1 MSNNITI
8 TDSSVINV
16 LNYSDSIVSIATN
29 IRPEGYLF
37 EPAMNEQQPFAIPLS
52 FAEIRI
58 VNSQSA
64 IFREGKL
71 YFDEEYQEE
80 VYKKL
85 GIYEWENILSDSQ
98 IRDTILKPTKSK
110 LEKIIKINS
119 LSMFDRVRGM
129 LVLMRNTG
137 MYDISMRVI
146 DVINYRYQ
154 ELYTGKKVT
163 EIVINETNQEVSK
176 EEIISREL
184 EKMKLEFESQKKEMM
199 KQIREELEEQYKKDN
214 TDKIDKKEVKDSKVK
229 NEKKETE

>member
-1 MSNNITI
+1 MSITI

-37 EPAMNEQQPFAIPLS
+37 EPAMNEQQSFAIPLS

-71 YFDEEYQEE
+71 YFDKEYEEE

-85 GIYEWENILSDSQ
+85 GIYDWENILSDTQ
-98 IRDTILKPTKSK
+98 IRDTILKPTKDK

-119 LSMFDRVRGM
+119 LSMFDRIRGM
-129 LVLMRNTG
+129 LILMRNTG

-154 ELYTGKKVT
+154 ELYKGKKQT
-163 EIVINETNQEVSK
+163 EIIINETNQEVSK
-176 EEIISREL
+176 EEIISKEL
-184 EKMKLEFESQKKEMM
+184 EKMKLEFELQKQEMI
-199 KQIREELEEQYKKDN
+199 KQIREELEQEYKKDK
-214 TDKIDKKEVKDSKVK
+214 KIKDDKKETK
-229 NEKKETE
+229 